1 MNMIGRKEKK
11 QIRRKALLLAKV
23 IDLSEWR
30 KTL

>member
-1 MNMIGRKEKK
+1 MNMTERKKKK
-11 QIRRKALLLAKV
+11 QIRRKALLSAKV